1 MKKVQRSTVQPAT
14 NAWQASPASSLAGL
28 QPGTFGSFL
37 RLQRLSRSLSR
48 PVLADRTGIPE
59 DVLEKIERNQT
70 APSYSQI
77 RLLARD
83 LGLAETELLT
93 RAGYI
98 RR

>member
-1 MKKVQRSTVQPAT
+1 
-14 NAWQASPASSLAGL
+14 
-28 QPGTFGSFL
+28 
-37 RLQRLSRSLSR
+37 
-48 PVLADRTGIPE
+48 LADRTGIPE

-83 LGLAETELLT
+83 LQLTETELLT